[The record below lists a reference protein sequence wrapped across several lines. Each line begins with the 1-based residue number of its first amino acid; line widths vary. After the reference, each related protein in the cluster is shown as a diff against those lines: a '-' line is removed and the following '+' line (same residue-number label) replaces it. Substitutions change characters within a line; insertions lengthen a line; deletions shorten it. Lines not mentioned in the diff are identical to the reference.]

1 MYKIF
6 IGDKMLIVFFRAL
19 VLYSVVFLVIRLMG
33 KKELSKVQPFEL
45 AIIIVISD
53 LASAPMSS
61 RGLSLLD
68 GIIPIITLLFA
79 YSLFLLLNHS
89 SNKVQDIVCGKP
101 ILIIKNGKIVQK
113 EFENQKYTVS
123 DIMSQLHEK
132 DIFSIAEV
140 EYGIIETNGNLS
152 IIRKDEK
159 VNSIPLNVVED
170 GKLSDT
176 NIQMLGI
183 EKSQVERM
191 IKNKKIKLED
201 ILYAQMD
208 KDYNFVYQLKEKEV
222 KA

>member
-1 MYKIF
+1 
-6 IGDKMLIVFFRAL
+6 MLIVFFRAL

-61 RGLSLLD
+61 RGLSLL
-68 GIIPIITLLFA
+68 
-79 YSLFLLLNHS
+79 
-89 SNKVQDIVCGKP
+89 Q
-101 ILIIKNGKIVQK
+101 IVQK
-113 EFENQKYTVS
+113 DFDNQKYTVS

-159 VNSIPLNVVED
+159 INSIPLNVVED
-170 GKLSDT
+170 GKLAES
-176 NIQMLGI
+176 NIEMLGI

-201 ILYAQMD
+201 ILYAQLD